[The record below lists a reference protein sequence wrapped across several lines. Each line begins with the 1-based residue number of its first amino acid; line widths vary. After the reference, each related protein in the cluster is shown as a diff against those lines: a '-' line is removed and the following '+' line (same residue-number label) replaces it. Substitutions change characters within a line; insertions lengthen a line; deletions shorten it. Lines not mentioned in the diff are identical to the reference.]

1 MVMSY
6 CIILLEAATDEVQM
20 RVEVKEITTELTS
33 FDIFSLFKD
42 EKDIIFLD
50 SSKDSEKLGK
60 HSFIGL
66 NPYKKIIYNQ
76 GLTTINGQT
85 VSGDPFIILKELI
98 EANPIQNTYDLPFVA
113 GCMGYLSY
121 DLVRDIEKIPEIA
134 KPIMEM
140 PTMVFVFYHH
150 LLIFDH
156 HCHKTYLS
164 VFYPDQKEDHEATFN
179 FEDKT
184 TQIMHTIKSGTP
196 VLYGNTVE
204 EAVTFTSCFDAS
216 TYMKAVEKMKEYI
229 LNGDIY
235 IANMTHTYTATTQR
249 DAYDIYKSLRQVN
262 QAPFSAFMNLDDT
275 EILCSSPERF
285 MQIRNNWVETRPIKG
300 TRPRGKTEE
309 EDEANR
315 LALEK
320 SEKDKSELLM
330 VVDLERNDL
339 SKVCR
344 PYTVKV
350 TELFGIESYATVH
363 HLVAT
368 IVGKLKQEMTAVDC
382 IKACFPGG
390 SITGTPKIRAMEIIE
405 ELEPTRRHLYTGCI
419 GYFGFDGSA
428 DFNIVIRT
436 IIKQKERIAIGVGGG
451 ITWES
456 DPEAEYEETL
466 DKAMALFKAVRLKE
480 VDV

>member
-1 MVMSY
+1 MR
-6 CIILLEAATDEVQM
+6 IQM
-20 RVEVKEITTELTS
+20 NEITTELSS

-42 EKDIIFLD
+42 EQDIIFLD
-50 SSKDSEKLGK
+50 SSKDSEKMGK
-60 HSFIGL
+60 YSFIGL
-66 NPYKKIIYNQ
+66 NPYTKLVYNES
-76 GLTTINGQT
+76 TTTVNGQK
-85 VSGDPFIILKELI
+85 VEGNPFDILKDLI
-98 EANPIQNTYDLPFVA
+98 NTNPVQNTSDLPFVA
-113 GCMGYLSY
+113 GCMGYFAY
-121 DLVRDIEKIPEIA
+121 DLVRDMEKIPNIS
-134 KPIMEM
+134 KPIMDM

-150 LLIFDH
+150 LIIFDH
-156 HCHKTYLS
+156 HCHKTYVS
-164 VFYPDQKEDHEATFN
+164 VFNPDQNINQESARLMEEKTAGIIQKIKYGHPVIYRNTIEEDV
-179 FEDKT
+179 
-184 TQIMHTIKSGTP
+184 P
-196 VLYGNTVE
+196 
-204 EAVTFTSCFDAS
+204 FTSLFDKA
-216 TYMKAVEKMKEYI
+216 TYMAAVEAMKEYI
-229 LNGDIY
+229 SNGDIY
-235 IANMTHTYTATTQR
+235 IANMTHTYTAMTHR
-249 DAYDIYKSLRQVN
+249 DAYDIYKSLRKVN
-262 QAPFSAFMNLDDT
+262 QAPFSAFMTLEDT

-300 TRPRGKTEE
+300 TRPRGKTEA

-350 TELFGIESYATVH
+350 TELFGIETYATVH

-368 IVGKLKQEMTAVDC
+368 IVGKLKQDMTAVDC

-436 IIKQKERIAIGVGGG
+436 ILKQKERIAIGVGGG

-456 DPEAEYEETL
+456 DPGAEYEETL

-480 VDV
+480 MDV